1 MCVCVWSILKFPVN
15 NKRKPPPSSASC
27 ARHKSPSTNFL
38 WHRIHSFRAPSS
50 SSTSCREDPH
60 LPHPSQPPKYTT
72 SSGCLYQACQL
83 YLSFVPF
90 TQFIIRMCT
99 PARRALRNAFEHR
112 IEGGVG
118 GGLCQ
123 CVFPLCD
130 AVCRGI
136 RYTSVA
142 GSRLQPAIFF
152 VWLLFAGYRRHRGV
166 GKALPKK

>member
-1 MCVCVWSILKFPVN
+1 MCVWSILKFPVN

-112 IEGGVG
+112 IEGGWRGGYVNVCFRCVMLCAVG
-118 GGLCQ
+118 FDTRAWRAAAYSRQYFLCGCCLRAIGGI
-123 CVFPLCD
+123 
-130 AVCRGI
+130 A
-136 RYTSVA
+136 A
-142 GSRLQPAIFF
+142 
-152 VWLLFAGYRRHRGV
+152 
-166 GKALPKK
+166 